1 MAASFSLF
9 NAIKLSGDN
18 TGGSLN
24 PAIGLAQNVF
34 LKIYDK
40 HDHKTWKILLVH
52 ILGPL
57 LGGIIAAPVFWPWA
71 CRDGFAQAKSGGR
84 VQRKGTADDSYP
96 RCGAVIFYFFP
107 LISSA

>member
-9 NAIKLSGDN
+9 NAIKLSEDN

-40 HDHKTWKILLVH
+40 HDHKTWEILLVH

-57 LGGIIAAPVFWPWA
+57 LGGIIAASVFWLLS
-71 CRDGFAQAKSGGR
+71 KGR
-84 VQRKGTADDSYP
+84 KIMKADSKVQIIDST
-96 RCGAVIFYFFP
+96 I
-107 LISSA
+107 